1 MSLVDFLNRTGPD
14 HQGRYLRDIWD
25 LDDNAIEQTHDF
37 IQWIF
42 PLTEKS
48 MSVPG
53 APTLSTVDIEAIRTG
68 EVARANL
75 EESAQWYLGFL
86 QRNDHWIKS
95 YDHNHLR
102 ITRAIKSLSLLTSVE
117 ASNSF
122 LDSVFDIAGDR
133 IQSIGQNAIR
143 FWKSG
148 VNKDFNNSLN
158 N

>member
-1 MSLVDFLNRTGPD
+1 MSLVNFLNGTGPD

-25 LDDNAIEQTHDF
+25 FDDKAIEKTHDF
-37 IQWIF
+37 IQWMF

-53 APTLSTVDIEAIRTG
+53 VPTLSAADVEAIRAS

-75 EESAQWYLGFL
+75 EKSAHWYLGFL

-102 ITRAIKSLSLLTSVE
+102 ITRVIKALNLLLSQRAALTLLNSVLE
-117 ASNSF
+117 
-122 LDSVFDIAGDR
+122 VAGDEVNSVS
-133 IQSIGQNAIR
+133 QDAIR
-143 FWKSG
+143 FWRAAVS
-148 VNKDFNNSLN
+148 
-158 N
+158 

>member
-1 MSLVDFLNRTGPD
+1 MSLVDFLNGSGPD

-53 APTLSTVDIEAIRTG
+53 VPTLSAEDIEAIRTS
-68 EVARANL
+68 EVARSNL
-75 EESAQWYLGFL
+75 EKSAQWYLGFL
-86 QRNDHWIKS
+86 QRNDHWIKA

-102 ITRAIKSLSLLTSVE
+102 ITRAIKSLRLLVSKETAE
-117 ASNSF
+117 AF
-122 LDSVFDIAGDR
+122 LNSVFDIAGDR
-133 IQSIGQNAIR
+133 IVFIRQDAID

-148 VNKDFNNSLN
+148 VN
-158 N
+158 

>member
-1 MSLVDFLNRTGPD
+1 MSLVDFLNGTGPD

-53 APTLSTVDIEAIRTG
+53 APTLSVEDIEAIRTSKIIQ
-68 EVARANL
+68 ANL
-75 EESAQWYLGFL
+75 ERSAQWYLRFL
-86 QRNDHWIKS
+86 QRNDHWIKA

-102 ITRAIKSLSLLTSVE
+102 ITRAIKSLRLLVSQETAE
-117 ASNSF
+117 AF
-122 LDSVFDIAGDR
+122 LNTVFDITGDGIKVVR
-133 IQSIGQNAIR
+133 QDAVR

-148 VNKDFNNSLN
+148 LK
-158 N
+158 

>member
-1 MSLVDFLNRTGPD
+1 MSLVDFLNGTGPD

-25 LDDNAIEQTHDF
+25 LDDNAIEQNHDF

-53 APTLSTVDIEAIRTG
+53 VPTLSAEDIEAIRTS

-75 EESAQWYLGFL
+75 EKSAQWYLGFL
-86 QRNDHWIKS
+86 QRNNHWIKS

-102 ITRAIKSLSLLTSVE
+102 ITRVIKALNLLLSQRAALTLLNSVLE
-117 ASNSF
+117 
-122 LDSVFDIAGDR
+122 VAGDKVNSVN
-133 IQSIGQNAIR
+133 QDAIR
-143 FWKSG
+143 FWRAAVS
-148 VNKDFNNSLN
+148 
-158 N
+158 

>member
-1 MSLVDFLNRTGPD
+1 MSLVDFLNGTGPD

-25 LDDNAIEQTHDF
+25 FDDKAIEQTHDF
-37 IQWIF
+37 IQWMF

-53 APTLSTVDIEAIRTG
+53 VPTLSPDDIAAIRTS

-75 EESAQWYLGFL
+75 EKSAQWYLGFL

-102 ITRAIKSLSLLTSVE
+102 ITRVIKALNLLLSQRVALTLLNSVLE
-117 ASNSF
+117 
-122 LDSVFDIAGDR
+122 VAGDKVNSVS
-133 IQSIGQNAIR
+133 QDAIR
-143 FWKSG
+143 FWRAAVS
-148 VNKDFNNSLN
+148 
-158 N
+158 

>member
-1 MSLVDFLNRTGPD
+1 MNLVDFLNGTGPD

-25 LDDNAIEQTHDF
+25 FNDKFIEQTHDF
-37 IQWIF
+37 IQWMF

-53 APTLSTVDIEAIRTG
+53 IPTLSARDVEAIRTS

-75 EESAQWYLGFL
+75 EKSAQWYLGFF

-102 ITRAIKSLSLLTSVE
+102 ITRAIKSIRLLVHDTLADEIKYKIKLLLDGKISSVSE
-117 ASNSF
+117 KSREFWA
-122 LDSVFDIAGDR
+122 
-133 IQSIGQNAIR
+133 NA
-143 FWKSG
+143 
-148 VNKDFNNSLN
+148 
-158 N
+158 

>member
-1 MSLVDFLNRTGPD
+1 MKLVNLLNGTGPD

-25 LDDNAIEQTHDF
+25 FDDKAIEQTHDF
-37 IQWIF
+37 IQWMF

-53 APTLSTVDIEAIRTG
+53 VPTLSPDDIAAIRTS

-75 EESAQWYLGFL
+75 EKSAHWYLGFL

-102 ITRAIKSLSLLTSVE
+102 ITRVIKALNLLLSQRVALTLLNSVLE
-117 ASNSF
+117 
-122 LDSVFDIAGDR
+122 VAGDEVN
-133 IQSIGQNAIR
+133 SVNQNAIR
-143 FWKSG
+143 FWRVAVS
-148 VNKDFNNSLN
+148 
-158 N
+158 

>member
-1 MSLVDFLNRTGPD
+1 MSLVNFLNETGPD

-25 LDDNAIEQTHDF
+25 FDDKAIEQTHDF
-37 IQWIF
+37 IQWMF

-53 APTLSTVDIEAIRTG
+53 VPTLSATDIEAIRTS

-75 EESAQWYLGFL
+75 EKSAQWYLGFL

-102 ITRAIKSLSLLTSVE
+102 ITRAIKALNLLLSQRAALTLLNSVLE
-117 ASNSF
+117 
-122 LDSVFDIAGDR
+122 VAGDKVNSVN
-133 IQSIGQNAIR
+133 QDSIR
-143 FWKSG
+143 FWRAAVS
-148 VNKDFNNSLN
+148 
-158 N
+158 

>member
-1 MSLVDFLNRTGPD
+1 MSLVNFLNGTGQD

-25 LDDNAIEQTHDF
+25 FNDKAIEQTHDF
-37 IQWIF
+37 IQCMF

-53 APTLSTVDIEAIRTG
+53 VPTLSAEDIEAIRTS

-75 EESAQWYLGFL
+75 EKSAQWYLGFL
-86 QRNDHWIKS
+86 QRNEHWIKA

-102 ITRAIKSLSLLTSVE
+102 ITRVIKSLRLLVSQEIAE
-117 ASNSF
+117 AF
-122 LDSVFDIAGDR
+122 LNSVFDITGDR
-133 IQSIGQNAIR
+133 VIVIRQDAIG

-148 VNKDFNNSLN
+148 LK
-158 N
+158 